1 MPLSININD
10 IKIKIKIKQLKART
24 EPTGSWQQWYWQDKL
39 FIFQPLLVW
48 PAH

>member
-24 EPTGSWQQWYWQDKL
+24 EPTGS
-39 FIFQPLLVW
+39 
-48 PAH
+48 